1 MVGLEVAELLV
12 ERGNQITV
20 VEMQADVANDL
31 GILRKICVMESLYG
45 HGVRLMTNSKCMTIQ
60 KNSVMVEK
68 DGELLS
74 LPADYVVIAVGSRA
88 LNKQPLQNFLEE
100 SSIPYHVIGDAV
112 QARRALNAIW
122 EGAELARRI

>member
-1 MVGLEVAELLV
+1 
-12 ERGNQITV
+12 
-20 VEMQADVANDL
+20 MQADVANDL

-45 HGVRLMTNSKCMTIQ
+45 HGVTLMTNSKCMAIH
-60 KNSVMVEK
+60 KDSVLVEK
-68 DGELLS
+68 DGELHS

-88 LNKQPLQNFLEE
+88 LNKQTLQDFLEE
-100 SSIPYHVIGDAV
+100 SAIPYHVIGDAV